1 MILILGNGFIG
12 EALSIALV
20 SYGYK
25 VKVFSRNAGKI
36 KDVDYRTGDWNSI
49 DTHQD
54 FFEDVRLV
62 IQTIHTSVPFSS
74 MHNILEDASNN
85 ILPNI
90 KLLEI
95 LKEKKINHSI
105 FISSGGAVYGTPN
118 ETPVK
123 EVSLTN
129 PISGYGVSKNCIENY
144 INLYN
149 FHHGLDMTIVRP
161 SNIYGI
167 GQDSKKKQGVISHLV
182 SSIQN
187 QIPFKLWGDGE
198 GKKDYLYINDF
209 VDALIKL
216 IKNPPST
223 PKVYNISG
231 GSEYTV
237 NELISKVESAY
248 DASISKEYL
257 PHQSFDVPSIILNG
271 NKFKSEYNWEP
282 KLTIDEGIQLIIE
295 SSNECPK

>member
-74 MHNILEDASNN
+74 MHNILEDANNN

-129 PISGYGVSKNCIENY
+129 PISAYGVSKNCIENY

-149 FHHGLDMTIVRP
+149 YHHGLNMTIIRP
-161 SNIYGI
+161 SNVYGI
-167 GQDSKKKQGVISHLV
+167 GQDPMKKQGVISHLV
-182 SSIQN
+182 SSIQKE
-187 QIPFKLWGDGE
+187 IPFKLWGDGE

-209 VDALIKL
+209 VNALIKL
-216 IKNPPST
+216 IKNPPSS
-223 PKVYNISG
+223 PKTYNICG
-231 GSEYTV
+231 GTEYSV
-237 NELISKVESAY
+237 NELISKVEQAY
-248 DASISKEYL
+248 DTTISTETL
-257 PHQSFDVPSIILNG
+257 TQQSFDVPSILLDG
-271 NKFKSEYNWEP
+271 NEFKSEYDWEP
-282 KLTIDEGIQLIIE
+282 KLSLDDGIQLIIE
-295 SSNECPK
+295 SQSECQK